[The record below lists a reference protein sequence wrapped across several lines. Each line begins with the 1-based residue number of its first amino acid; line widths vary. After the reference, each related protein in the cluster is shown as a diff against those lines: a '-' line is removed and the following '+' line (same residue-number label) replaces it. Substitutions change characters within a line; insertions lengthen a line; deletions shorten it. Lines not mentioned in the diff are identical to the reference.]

1 MNWVIGV
8 GWIGVA
14 GSESISVGSGRYMGR
29 NLAGYTNHPERP
41 ERPTSPN
48 KDTLKEILKKP

>member
-41 ERPTSPN
+41 ERPPN
-48 KDTLKEILKKP
+48 KETLKEILKKP